1 MSELLTTAVS
11 GAAAGLG
18 VAMPVGAIGVLLLQE
33 SMRARRPAIAAA
45 AAVATVDL
53 GYAALATAL
62 GPLVATALTPV
73 EAWVR
78 LVSSLILLT
87 LAGHGLWRSRPP
99 TPRAEVHAPTSPA
112 SGTRGHIPASPTSET
127 RGHIP
132 ASPTSETRGHI
143 PASPAFEARGRI
155 PASPA
160 FEARGPGR
168 SPGKAGAERPAG
180 VRGAAPGNGERAG
193 WGPAPQGNGP
203 HPSDGGPD
211 FAPEPAPRTG
221 NTTPTTPTRT
231 FLRFAALTAVNPTTA
246 LYFAAL
252 TTAQGRTLAHG
263 SAGAVF
269 VAAAGLA
276 SLAWQQL
283 LVFAGSFAGSRISA
297 TARAWTFRAG
307 YGLVALYAVK
317 IALPLP

>member
-1 MSELLTTAVS
+1 MLTTAVS

-78 LVSSLILLT
+78 LVASLILLT
-87 LAGHGLWRSRPP
+87 LAAHGLWRSRPS
-99 TPRAEVHAPTSPA
+99 TSRA
-112 SGTRGHIPASPTSET
+112 GDHIPAPLALA
-127 RGHIP
+127 GHTP
-132 ASPTSETRGHI
+132 AP
-143 PASPAFEARGRI
+143 PALEARGHT
-155 PASPA
+155 PAPPA

-180 VRGAAPGNGERAG
+180 VRGAAQGNGERAG
-193 WGPAPQGNGP
+193 RGPAPQGNGP
-203 HPSDGGPD
+203 HPADGGPTRTTP
-211 FAPEPAPRTG
+211 APAPAPAPASAPAPRPT

-231 FLRFAALTAVNPTTA
+231 FLRFAALTAVNPATA

-263 SAGAVF
+263 TTGAVF

-283 LVFAGSFAGSRISA
+283 LVFAGSFAGSRISD